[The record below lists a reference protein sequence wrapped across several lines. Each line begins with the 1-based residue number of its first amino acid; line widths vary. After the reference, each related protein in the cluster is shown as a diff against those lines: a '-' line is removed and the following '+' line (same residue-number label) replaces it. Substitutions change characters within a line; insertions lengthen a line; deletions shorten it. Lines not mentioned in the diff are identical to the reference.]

1 MPWRYVRILTNFTCI
16 TTYNI
21 DREPSIYPGEVFFLI
36 EKPSGF
42 FQRVF
47 YVRLAKTGRSNIGP
61 E

>member
-21 DREPSIYPGEVFFLI
+21 DRGHLYFPVKFFSI

-42 FQRVF
+42 FQGVF
-47 YVRLAKTGRSNIGP
+47 MLDWRKNEAQVLARN